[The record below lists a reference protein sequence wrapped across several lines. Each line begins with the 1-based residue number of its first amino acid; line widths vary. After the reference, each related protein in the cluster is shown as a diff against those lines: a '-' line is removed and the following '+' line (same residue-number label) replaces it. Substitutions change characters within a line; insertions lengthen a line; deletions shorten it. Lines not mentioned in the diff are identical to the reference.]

1 MRRHLLLPL
10 VTLFLYHSA
19 PGQTPGSDSLFV
31 QAAKKQAVDQY
42 EQAFA
47 KQEHVYE
54 GNEYIAHDH
63 RIKIHPFY
71 PTDSLLSGTITY
83 NDIRY
88 HDVPM
93 LYDIVRQEVAVQPP
107 EGGYRIRLH
116 TSKVSDFSLGQHRF
130 IRLEKDSASG
140 ILAGFYELLSDG
152 RAQVLAQ
159 RVKTV
164 HEDIDISSGTYVADY
179 VPKDRFFIRKDG
191 LYHDVKTKRSVL
203 SLFPDQAK
211 ALRKYLR
218 ANHLKFNDTQREMSI
233 TRVAKQYEE
242 LTR

>member
-1 MRRHLLLPL
+1 MRRRLFTPL
-10 VTLFLYHSA
+10 VALFLYQSA
-19 PGQTPGSDSLFV
+19 PGQALTSDSLFV
-31 QAAKKQAVDQY
+31 RAAKNEAVNHY

-47 KQEHVYE
+47 RQEHVYE

-71 PTDSLLSGTITY
+71 PADSLLPGTITY
-83 NDIRY
+83 NDVRY
-88 HDVPM
+88 HDVLM

-116 TSKVSDFSLGQHRF
+116 TDKVTDFSLGQHRF
-130 IRLEKDSASG
+130 IRLEKDSTSG
-140 ILAGFYELLSDG
+140 ITPGFYELLSDG

-164 HEDIDISSGTYVADY
+164 HEDISSGTYIADY
-179 VPKDRFFIRKDG
+179 LPKDRFFIRKDG
-191 LYHDVKTKRSVL
+191 EYHEVKSKGSVL

-218 ANHLKFNDTQREMSI
+218 ANHLKFNDEQRETSI
-233 TRVAKQYEE
+233 TQAVKQYDEISG
-242 LTR
+242 R

>member
-1 MRRHLLLPL
+1 MRQPLFVLPL
-10 VTLFLYHSA
+10 LVWLYLPA
-19 PGQTPGSDSLFV
+19 QGQTPSADSTFV
-31 QAAKKQAVDQY
+31 QIAKNKAVDQY
-42 EQAFA
+42 EQAFS

-71 PTDSLLSGTITY
+71 PADSLLAGTITY

-93 LYDIVRQEVAVQPP
+93 LYDIVRQEVVVQPP

-116 TSKVSDFSLGQHRF
+116 TNKVSDFSLGQHRF
-130 IRLEKDSASG
+130 IRLENDSTSG
-140 ILAGFYELLSDG
+140 IGPGFYELLLNG
-152 RAQVLAQ
+152 RTQVLAQ

-164 HEDIDISSGTYVADY
+164 HEDISSGTYIADY
-179 VPKDRFFIRKDG
+179 VVKDRFFIRKDS
-191 LYHDVKTKRSVL
+191 LYHEVKTKRSVL

-218 ANHLKFNDTQREMSI
+218 TNHLKFKDEQREVSI
-233 TRVAKQYEE
+233 TQVAKQYDE
-242 LTR
+242 LTH